1 MRGERTAIR
10 QFIHSSAAMAG
21 GAATAGEAA
30 MAGEAATAGEG
41 SPAAVLVSSL
51 KNFCGS
57 LKKIEILKRLQREAF
72 CDLMKLRD
80 RQDKIERAISLY
92 RSAKGGPFQEA
103 STHMK
108 GIVDVVGA
116 ALFVEK
122 DYERVLDALEKAGT
136 KTGVNLRFMFETA
149 VRKKDLFVAEFVAG
163 KNSMAGNSNLSGSPL
178 ALEKLMY
185 VANINDYLSVVTT
198 LGARCGEYG
207 NGPQRGRVPSL
218 VPPLFNQYHK
228 CGAGVT
234 VKGSD
239 VAVSLAEL
247 VSEPGGESNAAGTS
261 LSTFGQVTYQ
271 PSEEFSLTLSCLWR
285 IPSTLSYPFKLGKL
299 VIPVGRVK
307 RQTTSDVLVQASSG
321 TKGKV
326 VDGFSS
332 RSIALMLESEIGEC
346 NKLGGWVEI
355 QKSRSNLLQWGVSYS
370 DTPEDEMGWGMRIA
384 GKTES
389 NSSQLQLEGFLNFNM
404 GKNVTLQPGILYAM
418 DGRSQT
424 PALVFR
430 SSWSL

>member
-1 MRGERTAIR
+1 MEPVISVVERIKGFVKSTGHFFNSAIGGSSNPDP
-10 QFIHSSAAMAG
+10 HSHN
-21 GAATAGEAA
+21 
-30 MAGEAATAGEG
+30 
-41 SPAAVLVSSL
+41 P
-51 KNFCGS
+51 
-57 LKKIEILKRLQREAF
+57 IEILKRLQRETF
-72 CDLMKLRD
+72 FDLMKLRD
-80 RQDKIERAISLY
+80 RQDKVERVISSY

-116 ALFVEK
+116 TLFMEN
-122 DYERVLDALEKAGT
+122 DYEQVLGALEKAGT

-149 VRKKDLFVAEFVAG
+149 VRKKDLFIAEFVAG
-163 KNSMAGNSNLSGSPL
+163 ENSLANNSNLSGSPL

-198 LGARCGEYG
+198 PLGARCSEYG
-207 NGPQRGRVPSL
+207 NGLSSAQGPQRGRVPSH
-218 VPPLFNQYHK
+218 VPPLFSQYHN

-247 VSEPGGESNAAGTS
+247 VSETGAQSDAAGTS

-271 PSEEFSLTLSCLWR
+271 PSEEFSLTLSCLWQ

-299 VIPVGRVK
+299 VVPVGRMK
-307 RQTTSDVLVQASSG
+307 RRTTSDVLVQASSD
-321 TKGKV
+321 TKGKE

-332 RSIALMLESEIGEC
+332 RSIALMLESELGEC
-346 NKLGGWVEI
+346 NNLGGWVEI

-370 DTPEDEMGWGMRIA
+370 DTPEDEVGWGMRIA

-404 GKNVTLQPGILYAM
+404 GKNATLQPGILYAM
-418 DGRSQT
+418 DGKSQT

-430 SSWSL
+430 SSWSM

>member
-1 MRGERTAIR
+1 MKNYLLLLLLLRCW
-10 QFIHSSAAMAG
+10 
-21 GAATAGEAA
+21 
-30 MAGEAATAGEG
+30 
-41 SPAAVLVSSL
+41 PAAAASSL
-51 KNFCGS
+51 LLDVSWAAPNWVLGFFPDCQ
-57 LKKIEILKRLQREAF
+57 IEILKRLQRETF

-80 RQDKIERAISLY
+80 RQDKVERMISLY
-92 RSAKGGPFQEA
+92 RSAKGGPFQEG

-116 ALFVEK
+116 ALFMK
-122 DYERVLDALEKAGT
+122 NDYEQVLDALEKAGT
-136 KTGVNLRFMFETA
+136 KTGVNLRFMLETA
-149 VRKKDLFVAEFVAG
+149 VRKKDIFIVEFVAG
-163 KNSMAGNSNLSGSPL
+163 KDSLASNSNLSGSPL

-185 VANINDYLSVVTT
+185 VANINHYLSVVTT
-198 LGARCGEYG
+198 PLGARCSEYG
-207 NGPQRGRVPSL
+207 NGLSSTQGPQRGRVPSL
-218 VPPLFNQYHK
+218 VPPLFSQYHN

-247 VSEPGGESNAAGTS
+247 VSEPEGQSDAAGTS

-271 PSEEFSLTLSCLWR
+271 PSEEFSLTLSCLWQ

-299 VIPVGRVK
+299 VIPVGRMK
-307 RQTTSDVLVQASSG
+307 PRTTSDVLVQASSD
-321 TKGKV
+321 TKGKE

-332 RSIALMLESEIGEC
+332 RSIALMLESELGDC
-346 NKLGGWVEI
+346 NNLGGWVEI

-370 DTPEDEMGWGMRIA
+370 DTPEDELGWGMRIA

-404 GKNVTLQPGILYAM
+404 GKNATLQPGILYAM
-418 DGRSQT
+418 DGKFQT
-424 PALVFR
+424 PVLVFR
-430 SSWSL
+430 SSWSM